1 MMLWLVLAMMTAA
14 AVFAVLVP
22 FARRSAGPGGS
33 DLAVYRDQLEE
44 IDRDRA
50 TGLIGAAEA
59 EAAKIEVS
67 RRLIAAADAAK
78 ADKPVAATSPP
89 WRGRT
94 AGIAALVALPVA
106 TISLYL
112 LLGSPDLPGMPLASR
127 AQAQDASQTI
137 ESMIARVEI
146 YVGKNPNDGRAW
158 EVLAPVYM
166 RVGRYDD
173 AARAWRNT
181 INIGGSTAAREADL
195 GEAMVASAN
204 GVVTAEAKA
213 AFDRAIALDPT
224 DVMARF
230 YIGMAADQD
239 GRRADAEAIWRDLLA
254 KAPPGAPW
262 VEMVRHA
269 MNRNAPAGTTPAPA
283 TAGMPGPTAADIA
296 AASKLAP
303 DQQNQMITGMVARL
317 AERLKKDGSDAAG
330 WVRLVRSYRVLGET
344 AKADAAMADARQAL
358 ANDPDRLR
366 QFAEGTEAQAPVASA
381 APPPPMAPAA
391 GASGPSAADIAAAAQ
406 MNPDQQ
412 NQMIR
417 GMVAR
422 LADKLKQDGADVEGW
437 QRLLRAYIV
446 LGERDKATAAA
457 ADARHALGG
466 DPDKLRQLET
476 AIKSLGLEG

>member
-1 MMLWLVLAMMTAA
+1 
-14 AVFAVLVP
+14 
-22 FARRSAGPGGS
+22 
-33 DLAVYRDQLEE
+33 
-44 IDRDRA
+44 
-50 TGLIGAAEA
+50 
-59 EAAKIEVS
+59 
-67 RRLIAAADAAK
+67 
-78 ADKPVAATSPP
+78 
-89 WRGRT
+89 
-94 AGIAALVALPVA
+94 
-106 TISLYL
+106 
-112 LLGSPDLPGMPLASR
+112 MPLASR

-137 ESMIARVEI
+137 ESMIARVEN

-173 AARAWRNT
+173 AVRAWRNT
-181 INIGGSTAAREADL
+181 ISISGSNASREADL
-195 GEAMVASAN
+195 GEALVATAN

-262 VEMVRHA
+262 IEMVRHA

-330 WVRLVRSYRVLGET
+330 WVRLVRSYRVLGDT
-344 AKADAAMADARQAL
+344 AKADAAMAEARRAL
-358 ANDPDRLR
+358 ANDPDK
-366 QFAEGTEAQAPVASA
+366 TAPVCRRRRPCRPCCPGNAFGAAGRRRRRPGAERRRHRGRRADGPGSA
-381 APPPPMAPAA
+381 EPDDPRHGGAARRQVEAERRRYRRLAAPAA
-391 GASGPSAADIAAAAQ
+391 RLYSARRARQGHRRRGRRAAC
-406 MNPDQQ
+406 PC
-412 NQMIR
+412 R
-417 GMVAR
+417 R
-422 LADKLKQDGADVEGW
+422 
-437 QRLLRAYIV
+437 
-446 LGERDKATAAA
+446 
-457 ADARHALGG
+457 
-466 DPDKLRQLET
+466 
-476 AIKSLGLEG
+476 S